1 MHTEE
6 EALEH
11 TLLTIT
17 EPGTYFIKG
26 ELKGQIAVDLGEE
39 AKNDPEAKVTL
50 IFGGATINCEI
61 APAVIFY
68 SVYECETNEEPS
80 RDVDVS
86 NAGAKIIIADESINN
101 INGANVA
108 KIFEDTPENSIPAFE
123 KAIEYG
129 FAIETDIHITADGE
143 VVVFHDDTLE
153 RMCGEKV
160 RPEDLTL
167 AQLREYKL
175 ANTEHK
181 IPTLRELLELTDGK
195 VPLLIEFKTKSPK
208 TCRPLCRAANEI
220 LKDYKG
226 KYFMQS
232 FYPPAVMWYRRHRK
246 DILRG
251 QLSTAKFDD
260 KGIHMDALSAMLLN
274 VFSRPDFVS
283 YEYKYPKHL
292 SVLICKALG
301 AHMAA
306 WTYTSQEQID
316 ATKDTF
322 STNIFE
328 QFIPEK

>member
-1 MHTEE
+1 MNF
-6 EALEH
+6 A
-11 TLLTIT
+11 
-17 EPGTYFIKG
+17 
-26 ELKGQIAVDLGEE
+26 
-39 AKNDPEAKVTL
+39 
-50 IFGGATINCEI
+50 
-61 APAVIFY
+61 
-68 SVYECETNEEPS
+68 
-80 RDVDVS
+80 
-86 NAGAKIIIADESINN
+86 IIILAILLAIFLIYVFLICPSLRKHPDREIMR
-101 INGANVA
+101 GLKVA
-108 KIFEDTPENSIPAFE
+108 HRGLHSIFEDTPENSIPAFE

-143 VVVFHDDTLE
+143 VVVFHDDTLK
-153 RMCGEKV
+153 RMCGTEGIIEHK
-160 RPEDLTL
+160 TL
-167 AQLREYKL
+167 AELKELKL
-175 ANTEHK
+175 GGTEHK
-181 IPTLRELLELTDGK
+181 IPTFKEFLELVDGR

-208 TCRPLCRAANEI
+208 TCKPLCRAANEI
-220 LKDYKG
+220 LKDYNG

-251 QLSTAKFDD
+251 QLSSAKFED

-274 VFSRPDFVS
+274 FLSRPDFVS

-292 SVLICKALG
+292 SVLICRAMG